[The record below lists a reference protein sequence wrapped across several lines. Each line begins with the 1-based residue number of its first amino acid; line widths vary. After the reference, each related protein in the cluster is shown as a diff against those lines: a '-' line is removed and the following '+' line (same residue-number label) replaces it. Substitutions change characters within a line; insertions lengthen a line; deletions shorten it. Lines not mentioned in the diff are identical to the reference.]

1 MSIRTASAAFAVL
14 FLCSCSSASK
24 TQESRLLRRI
34 GSIQGWTFVRTQPWR
49 DEGGPSTQGLYR
61 VKGELSDSTRK
72 LCEGLLAGR
81 LGNLP
86 VQRID
91 ESIDSCIKPA
101 SIYIDPAEKES
112 NCTISALVGFPGL
125 EPNSIDERGLIVDV
139 NC

>member
-1 MSIRTASAAFAVL
+1 
-14 FLCSCSSASK
+14 
-24 TQESRLLRRI
+24 
-34 GSIQGWTFVRTQPWR
+34 
-49 DEGGPSTQGLYR
+49 
-61 VKGELSDSTRK
+61 

-91 ESIDSCIKPA
+91 ESIDSCIKPG

-112 NCTISALVGFPGL
+112 NCTISAIVGFPGL